1 VASLEKD
8 NFVAFYYISLTEI
21 WSDKWGVIWREVTS
35 GHISAYNMD
44 NTILL
49 YKQCVIRPVNVRAF
63 MFTIKLIP
71 YTKQILQRVSSLKK
85 RELYLTDDLWIFCF
99 KLLDYQIDKSYSFK
113 FKKYLISTITMNC
126 QIFNSQTWNWPLFWQ
141 TTASTLKKNV

>member
-1 VASLEKD
+1 MWNLENRYQNIRIKAIGS
-8 NFVAFYYISLTEI
+8 FVRKIKEKKIQVPICLFEVPICLIEVPNYPGAEVLRALCLLTL
-21 WSDKWGVIWREVTS
+21 

-49 YKQCVIRPVNVRAF
+49 LLLLWMSLVILENEICLKCIDN
-63 MFTIKLIP
+63 IKIG
-71 YTKQILQRVSSLKK
+71 
-85 RELYLTDDLWIFCF
+85 
-99 KLLDYQIDKSYSFK
+99 KSYSFK

>member
-1 VASLEKD
+1 
-8 NFVAFYYISLTEI
+8 
-21 WSDKWGVIWREVTS
+21 
-35 GHISAYNMD
+35 MD

-99 KLLDYQIDKSYSFK
+99 KLLDYQIDQNFYHSSLPSYKATS
-113 FKKYLISTITMNC
+113 LI
-126 QIFNSQTWNWPLFWQ
+126 
-141 TTASTLKKNV
+141 